1 LSQLRALPARCT
13 VFDVVY
19 QPDPTV
25 LLRDARALGL
35 ATLSGT
41 RMNLLQAVIA
51 FTLANGEVDSA
62 IVASAMS
69 AAAQ

>member
-1 LSQLRALPARCT
+1 
-13 VFDVVY
+13 VY

-25 LLRDARALGL
+25 LLQRARARGL

-51 FTLANGEVDSA
+51 FTTANFGSDSA
-62 IVASAMS
+62 TVASAMKQ
-69 AAAQ
+69 AAS

>member
-1 LSQLRALPARCT
+1 
-13 VFDVVY
+13 VY